1 MATSGQGN
9 WCVYVRLEK
18 APEIKVYFESEE
30 LAIEANREL
39 ISAIEAVRAGRAT
52 IASFNGGR
60 QSVDAKRYVSSE
72 VLTAERVPGG
82 SGAIVM

>member
-1 MATSGQGN
+1 MATSGSGN

-18 APEIKVYFESEE
+18 APDIKVYFESEE

-39 ISAIEAVRAGRAT
+39 VSAIEAVRSGRAT

-60 QSVDAKRYVSSE
+60 QSVDAKRYISSE

-82 SGAIVM
+82 SGGILF